1 VTGIAAFLESFGP
14 EIAAHTWEHVYL
26 TFVSLAIATAIAV
39 PFGIWLTQ
47 TRLKRL
53 PPLVLS
59 AFGVVQTI
67 PSLALL
73 ALMVAVF
80 ILVNRLYGGEQWY
93 LTGGLVPT
101 IGVLPALVA
110 LVLYA
115 LFPILRNTYTGIR
128 QVDPAT
134 VEVAVGL
141 GMTRTQVLGK
151 VQLPLAL
158 PFIMAGLRI
167 ATVWTIGIATLCGL
181 VGAGGLGDLIMK
193 GLRSNRLDYLA
204 AGTLPAAALAL
215 VFDGIMGG
223 VERWLTPPGLRVR
236 EDATPDGLAAG
247 DNRVV

>member
-1 VTGIAAFLESFGP
+1 VTAVGAFLRGFGP

-26 TFVSLAIATAIAV
+26 TVVSLVLAAALAV
-39 PFGIWLTQ
+39 PLGIWLTQ
-47 TRLKRL
+47 TRLRRL

-59 AFGVVQTI
+59 AAGVVQTI

-73 ALMVAVF
+73 ALMVAAF
-80 ILVNRLYGGEQWY
+80 IVVNRLYGGPEWY
-93 LTGGLVPT
+93 RAGGILPT
-101 IGVLPALVA
+101 IGVLPAVVA

-115 LFPILRNTYTGIR
+115 VFPILRNTYTGIR

-141 GMTRTQVLGK
+141 GMTPRQVLAK

-181 VGAGGLGDLIMK
+181 VGAGGLGDLIMR
-193 GLRSNRLDYLA
+193 GLRSNRLDYLI

-215 VFDGIMGG
+215 IFDGLMAA
-223 VERWLTPPGLRVR
+223 VERWLTPPGLR
-236 EDATPDGLAAG
+236 AAAAG
-247 DNRVV
+247 PDLAGGRTDEN

>member
-1 VTGIAAFLESFGP
+1 VTALAGFLERFGP
-14 EIAAHTWEHVYL
+14 EIAVHTWEHVYL
-26 TFVSLAIATAIAV
+26 TVVSLALAAALAV
-39 PFGIWLTQ
+39 PLGVWLTQ
-47 TRLKRL
+47 TRRRRV
-53 PPLVLS
+53 PPLVLG
-59 AFGVVQTI
+59 AAGVVQTI

-80 ILVNRLYGGEQWY
+80 IVVNRVYGGPEWY
-93 LTGGLVPT
+93 RTGGIVPT
-101 IGVLPALVA
+101 IGVLPAVVA

-115 LFPILRNTYTGIR
+115 VFPILRNTYTGIR

-141 GMTRTQVLGK
+141 GMTRAQVLGK

-167 ATVWTIGIATLCGL
+167 ATVWTIGIATLSGL

-215 VFDGIMGG
+215 AFDALMGG
-223 VERWLTPPGLRVR
+223 VERWLTPPGLR
-236 EDATPDGLAAG
+236 AAAPAAAAG
-247 DNRVV
+247 EPEGGRNA